1 VVLGRHRRS
10 VLPTGRRRLTVGDVD
25 LVRLNDAEKWSR
37 LGRAARRPPIAFRN
51 QLFHIWSRRPERP
64 FVAARPAVLPP
75 AQSIVADSQEASSA
89 GDRRRRRRRRQQ
101 QQQPA
106 RVDIIPSRSSS
117 PSTSK
122 LNVASTQRRRLNRNL
137 AETFP
142 PLADR
147 RYHVDVPP
155 V

>member
-1 VVLGRHRRS
+1 VVLGRHRLS

-51 QLFHIWSRRPERP
+51 QLFHIWSRRPGRP

-89 GDRRRRRRRRQQ
+89 GDRRRRLRRQQ